1 MPPVLWA
8 LLFGNFVIG
17 CGVNVVPGT
26 LPEISASLGVPVAQA
41 GQLITASALVVAL
54 CAPLFAAIVAGWD
67 RRRLLALAMAWF
79 GLLHLACAAMPELSS
94 LLAARMLAMVAP
106 AIFTPQAAACVGL
119 LVPAERRGRA
129 ITFVFLGFSL
139 ASVVGLPIGA
149 YVGGTFGW
157 RAAFALVGAMGIANG
172 IWIFATMPAG
182 VKPAAL
188 SREAWGR
195 TLRSPAVMSCLAVT
209 LVFGSGQFILYSYLA
224 PYLKLRVGFSTT
236 ELSLML
242 VWFGVFGLAG
252 NALMSRSIDR
262 IGPARA
268 VMISLGLGA
277 LTLLAWP
284 LGTGFALVAVVIVPW
299 ALGYFSSNSAQQ
311 ARLAGIAPSLASAS
325 IALNTSAIYAGQGI
339 GAAIGGLLI
348 AHGHWDV
355 LHWAAMAGMLLAM
368 AVSAFATRLSVIA
381 PGSRRPAGRTHP

>member
-1 MPPVLWA
+1 
-8 LLFGNFVIG
+8 
-17 CGVNVVPGT
+17 
-26 LPEISASLGVPVAQA
+26 
-41 GQLITASALVVAL
+41 
-54 CAPLFAAIVAGWD
+54 
-67 RRRLLALAMAWF
+67 
-79 GLLHLACAAMPELSS
+79 
-94 LLAARMLAMVAP
+94 
-106 AIFTPQAAACVGL
+106 
-119 LVPAERRGRA
+119 
-129 ITFVFLGFSL
+129 
-139 ASVVGLPIGA
+139 
-149 YVGGTFGW
+149 
-157 RAAFALVGAMGIANG
+157 
-172 IWIFATMPAG
+172 
-182 VKPAAL
+182 
-188 SREAWGR
+188 
-195 TLRSPAVMSCLAVT
+195 VMSCLAVT